1 MSMTMNR
8 NLPAP
13 RVSTRRRGLPA
24 LMMLFAAFALAPTS
38 AYAWWSHDWSYR
50 KQVTLDTAAVGA
62 EASSVPVLI
71 RLHEG
76 VFRFADAAPE
86 GADLRFIAGD
96 DKTPLKYHIE
106 RYDDVFN
113 LAFVWVQIPHLKPG
127 EPAAIWMYY
136 GNPRAANESDSR
148 GTYDSYQT
156 LVWHLSERGKPAAD
170 ASGNGN
176 SGTADFASVDSGLIA
191 GAARVDLA
199 AIALP
204 ATPGLALAANAE
216 ATWSLWAKAG
226 VAEADGVIYSQRD
239 GEAAVRLALA
249 HGVPYVAITGAAGEA
264 AHISATSALDSE
276 HWHHL
281 AITAAHG
288 KVSLYVDGKLEGSGD
303 AAIPALGTAPVL
315 GGDGG
320 TSLASAFNGQ
330 IDELQISKV
339 ARDPALIRLA
349 ALNQGTE
356 DKLVSFGID
365 EVASSWSTGYVGIIM
380 GSVTFDG
387 WVVIGI
393 LMLMMLVSWLVMY
406 RKGAQI
412 NRVGRANREFLALY
426 RSTGNDF
433 AALHQIVDGGGAAA
447 GKPLS
452 DRQLALMK
460 QSPLVHMFKVGVDEL
475 RSRLNDESRVGLQKG
490 VLSSQ
495 SIHAIRA
502 TIDSSLVR
510 EQQSLSAQMVL
521 LTIAISGGP
530 FIGLLGTVVGV
541 MITFAGVAAAGEV
554 NVTAIAPGISAALAA
569 TVAGMAVAIPALFG
583 YNYLIT
589 RIKEVGAEMHVFVD
603 AFITRMAENYNSPA
617 SLHAMAD

>member
-1 MSMTMNR
+1 MNR
-8 NLPAP
+8 NLAA
-13 RVSTRRRGLPA
+13 SKFLSRRRGLRA
-24 LMMLFAAFALAPTS
+24 LIMLFAAFSLAPTS
-38 AYAWWSHDWSYR
+38 AFAWWSHDWAYR
-50 KQVTLDTAAVGA
+50 KPITLDPAVVGA
-62 EASSVPVLI
+62 EASGVPVLI

-106 RYDDVFN
+106 RYDEVFN
-113 LAFVWVQIPHLKPG
+113 LAFVWVQVPHLKPG
-127 EPAAIWMYY
+127 EPAAIPAAIWMYY
-136 GNPRAANESDSR
+136 GNPKAADESDPR
-148 GTYDSYQT
+148 GTYDAYQT
-156 LVWHLSERGKPAAD
+156 LVWHLSERGKPASD

-176 SGTADFASVDSGLIA
+176 NGTADFASVDSGLIG

-216 ATWSLWAKAG
+216 ATWSLWVKAG
-226 VAEADGVIYSQRD
+226 TAEADGVIYSQRD

-264 AHISATSALDSE
+264 AHISATTALDSE

-288 KVSLYVDGKLEGSGD
+288 KATLYVDGAEAGSGD
-303 AAIPALGTAPVL
+303 AAIPALGSAAVL
-315 GGDGG
+315 GGDSA
-320 TSLASAFNGQ
+320 TTLASAFNGQ
-330 IDELQISKV
+330 VDELEISKL
-339 ARDPALIRLA
+339 ARAPALIKLA
-349 ALNQGTE
+349 AVNQGIE
-356 DKLVSFGID
+356 DKLVAFGAD

-380 GSVTFDG
+380 GSVTLDG
-387 WVVIGI
+387 WVIIGI
-393 LMLMMLVSWLVMY
+393 LMLMMLVSWVVMA

-412 NRVGRANREFLALY
+412 GRIGRANQQFLALY
-426 RSTGNDF
+426 RATGNDF
-433 AALHQIVDGGGAAA
+433 AALHHIVDGTAAVA
-447 GKPLS
+447 GTDLTEKQ
-452 DRQLALMK
+452 RVLMK
-460 QSPLVHMFKVGVDEL
+460 QSPLLHMFNVGVEEL
-475 RSRLNDESRVGLQKG
+475 HSRLSGEGRDGMPRG

-502 TIDSSLVR
+502 TIDSSLIR

-554 NVTAIAPGISAALAA
+554 NVNAIAPGISAALAA

-589 RIKEVGAEMHVFVD
+589 RIKEVSAEMHVFVD
-603 AFITRMAENYNSPA
+603 AFITRMAENYDKPS
-617 SLHAMAD
+617 SLRAMAD

>member
-8 NLPAP
+8 NLATKF
-13 RVSTRRRGLPA
+13 SSRRRGLRA
-24 LMMLFAAFALAPTS
+24 LIMLFAAFTLAPTS
-38 AYAWWSHDWSYR
+38 AFAWWSHDWAYR
-50 KQVTLDTAAVGA
+50 KQITLDTAAVGA

-136 GNPRAANESDSR
+136 GNPKAANEGDAR
-148 GTYDSYQT
+148 GTYDAYQT
-156 LVWHLSERGKPAAD
+156 LVWHLSERGKPAGD

-176 SGTADFASVDSGLIA
+176 SGVADFASVDSGLIG

-199 AIALP
+199 SIALP
-204 ATPGLALAANAE
+204 ATPSLALAANSE
-216 ATWSLWAKAG
+216 ATWSMWVKAG

-249 HGVPYVAITGAAGEA
+249 RGVPYVAITGAAGEA
-264 AHISATSALDSE
+264 AHIDATTAIDSE
-276 HWHHL
+276 HWHHI
-281 AITAAHG
+281 AVTAVRG
-288 KVSLYVDGKLEGSGD
+288 KAKIYVDGKEEGSGD
-303 AAIPALGTAPVL
+303 AAIPALNTAAVL
-315 GGDGG
+315 GGDLN
-320 TSLASAFNGQ
+320 TSPASAFNGQ

-339 ARDPALIRLA
+339 ARAPALIKLA

-356 DKLVSFGID
+356 DKLVGFGTD

-387 WVVIGI
+387 WVVIII
-393 LMLMMLVSWLVMY
+393 LMLMMLVSWVVMY

-412 NRVGRANREFLALY
+412 NGVGRANREFLGLY
-426 RSTGNDF
+426 RATGNDF
-433 AALHQIVDGGGAAA
+433 AALHQVLDGGAALA
-447 GKPLS
+447 GTEISTKQRTL
-452 DRQLALMK
+452 LK

-475 RSRLNDESRVGLQKG
+475 HSRLNDESRVGLQKG

-510 EQQSLSAQMVL
+510 EQQALSAQMVL

-554 NVTAIAPGISAALAA
+554 NVNAIAPGISAALAA

-589 RIKEVGAEMHVFVD
+589 RIKEVTAEMHVFVD
-603 AFITRMAENYNSPA
+603 AYITRMAENYHRPA